1 MELPEEK
8 LDKNFRNS
16 MNDNMKS
23 AILYEESEV
32 SSHDI
37 SDEEIQ
43 HDKEMEEKQIA
54 EAKKAVADKKKEI
67 EQKMG
72 QQVFR

>member
-1 MELPEEK
+1 MG
-8 LDKNFRNS
+8 
-16 MNDNMKS
+16 
-23 AILYEESEV
+23 
-32 SSHDI
+32 
-37 SDEEIQ
+37 Q